1 MGRYKSVLLA
11 YSVHLAS
18 SVAALAGRFSASVIT
33 LSLLVQSLHSLSG
46 RSYRNLRSK
55 IRSGLAPV
63 IVISTLVVA
72 IYVSAFFDN
81 IWWVLI
87 YEGTVLVDLFPE

>member
-1 MGRYKSVLLA
+1 M
-11 YSVHLAS
+11 
-18 SVAALAGRFSASVIT
+18 
-33 LSLLVQSLHSLSG
+33 SG